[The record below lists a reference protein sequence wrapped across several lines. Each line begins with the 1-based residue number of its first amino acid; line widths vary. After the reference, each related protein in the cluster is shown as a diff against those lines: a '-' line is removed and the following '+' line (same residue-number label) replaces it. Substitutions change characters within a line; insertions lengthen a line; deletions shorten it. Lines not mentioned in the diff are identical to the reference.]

1 MQIFGINMAMGSFN
15 RFVRDVEYAKIDRE
29 TIWHN
34 LSSEWVWDDN
44 NFEVNQIGHP
54 VQGSLYYSAARA
66 NGHGYF
72 MGLAYTT
79 LGSIHWEYFMETE
92 PPALNDLITTRM
104 GGAMIGETTWR
115 LAELLSG
122 ESTGERVG
130 WLRKSGAFLVNPM
143 FGMDRLINGTRHRP
157 PTVAKG
163 KLIGLRI
170 SSGRVIGKGITRT
183 NGTTGEPSS
192 QVPIASTNIRLAHGD
207 PFQAKR
213 PFDHFT
219 LMGGVSVL
227 TDPAFNVSLR
237 AQIWQLPVR
246 DWGASRHVFQVTQNY
261 DYLDSPIYR
270 LSANSLGIEWLE
282 RIDFGGNTSL
292 WTRVQPVFI
301 ALGAAS
307 TEYYLNVQRDYNLG
321 TGAGWKIGLVLR
333 KPGLG
338 MINAFSDRYWIR
350 TQSGAA
356 GDEIIDIHS
365 IEIQKD
371 VWKAFGIGGSY
382 NVYDRLGSYRDHPD
396 VSIFKHE
403 FRILGTL
410 TF

>member
-15 RFVRDVEYAKIDRE
+15 RFVRDVDYAKVDSK
-29 TIWHN
+29 TIWRN

-54 VQGSLYYSAARA
+54 VQGSLYYSTARA
-66 NGHGYF
+66 NGHGYL

-79 LGSIHWEYFMETE
+79 LGSIQWEYFMETE
-92 PPALNDLITTRM
+92 PPAMNDLITTRM

-122 ESTGERVG
+122 ESTGEQVG
-130 WLRKSGAFLVNPM
+130 WLRKSSAFLVNPM
-143 FGMDRLINGTRHRP
+143 FGMDRLINGTHHRTH
-157 PTVAKG
+157 TVTAG
-163 KLIGLRI
+163 KLLGLRI
-170 SSGRVIGKGITRT
+170 ATGRAIGKGITRT
-183 NGTTGEPSS
+183 KGTTNEPSA
-192 QVPIASTNIRLAHGD
+192 QIPIAATSIRLAHGD
-207 PFQAKR
+207 PFGAKR

-219 LMGGVSVL
+219 LNAGISVL
-227 TDPAFNVSLR
+227 ADPAFNVSLR
-237 AQIWQLPVR
+237 AQLWQLPVVE
-246 DWGASRHVFQVTQNY
+246 WGASKHVFQLTQNY

-270 LSANSLGIEWLE
+270 VSANSFGVEWME
-282 RIDFGGNTSL
+282 RIDFGGKTSL
-292 WTRVQPVFI
+292 WTRVQPIFI

-321 TGAGWKIGLVLR
+321 TGAGWKVGLTLR

-338 MINAFSDRYWIR
+338 MINAFSDRYWIH

-356 GDEIIDIHS
+356 GDESIDIHS

-371 VWKAFGIGGSY
+371 VWKAFGIGTSY